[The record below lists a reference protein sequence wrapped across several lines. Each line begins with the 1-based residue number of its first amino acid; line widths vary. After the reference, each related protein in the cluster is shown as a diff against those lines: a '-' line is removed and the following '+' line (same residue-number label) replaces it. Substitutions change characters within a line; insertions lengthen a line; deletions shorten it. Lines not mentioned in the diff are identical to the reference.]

1 MSAPASPSSDR
12 SSRLTLV
19 AGLLLVAALGLWG
32 WQAWRERFLCDDA
45 FISFRYADHLAR
57 GLGLVWNEGEP
68 IEGYSNFSWVL
79 LMAAGMK
86 LGLAPEGFSQVLG
99 ALSGLAL
106 LLALAWAGGSG
117 PAGRLRGAAMALAL
131 AAHGSFAAWSTSGLE
146 TMFFA
151 LLVWCAT
158 WRYLEE
164 RQSGAAVPLSA
175 LLFALAALTRPE
187 APLYAGLCGLHLLV
201 ERLRGRATTRALF
214 AFALAFG
221 VPVALHLLWR
231 HATYGDW
238 LPNTFR
244 AKVPGTWFEQGARY
258 LWLYQLHYHA
268 AWFVPLAGLAWLG
281 PRRSEA
287 TLLAVTL
294 LATLVYVTSVGGDR
308 FEFRFLIVILPHFT
322 WLVFEGASQLVARR
336 GVVRALGLAGL
347 LAFFVVNLRGF
358 AVRPVQRNGV
368 ATVQAVA
375 AYLERRTAEGKRIA
389 GWIERGLFPRE
400 LVLCVGGAGAVPYYT
415 RWTTVDRRGLN
426 DRTIARIPVQAR
438 GVIAHEREAPY
449 DYLVER
455 RVAVFDVL
463 NRLILTPEELM
474 KGRKMQHEGRPLAM
488 RAIRLDGVCFVF
500 GTFLAREELAALFP
514 GLEILEAP
522 Q

>member
-1 MSAPASPSSDR
+1 MDESVPAVRPER
-12 SSRLTLV
+12 GPLATL
-19 AGLLLVAALGLWG
+19 AALLFVAALGLWG

-68 IEGYSNFSWVL
+68 IEGYSNFLWVL

-86 LGLAPEGFSQVLG
+86 CGLAPEGLSQVLG
-99 ALSGLAL
+99 ALSGAAL
-106 LLALAWAGGSG
+106 LGALAWAGARASG
-117 PAGRLRGAAMALAL
+117 RWLAGAAMALVL

-151 LLVWCAT
+151 LLVWLAT
-158 WRYLEE
+158 WRFLVELEHPT
-164 RQSGAAVPLSA
+164 RVSWAG

-187 APLYAGLCGLHLLV
+187 APLYAGLCGLHLLFA
-201 ERLRGRATTRALF
+201 RLRGRATTAAL
-214 AFALAFG
+214 ARFALAFA
-221 VPVALHLLWR
+221 VPVALHLAWR
-231 HATYGDW
+231 WSTYGDW

-244 AKVPGTWFEQGARY
+244 AKVPGTWFEQGFHY
-258 LWLYQLHYHA
+258 LWLYQVHYHA
-268 AWFVPLAGLAWLG
+268 LWFAPLAVLAWLG

-287 TLLAVTL
+287 SVLATAL
-294 LATLVYVTSVGGDR
+294 LATLVYVASVGGDR

-322 WLVFEGASQLVARR
+322 WLTVEGARQLVARR
-336 GVVRALGLAGL
+336 GFARVLALAALGAL
-347 LAFFVVNLRGF
+347 FVVHLRGF
-358 AVRPVQRNGV
+358 AVRPVARNGV
-368 ATVQAVA
+368 ATVQAVE

-389 GWIERGLFPRE
+389 DWIERGLFPRE

-426 DRTIARIPVQAR
+426 DRTIARLPVAER

-463 NRLILTPEELM
+463 NRLIMTPEELM
-474 KGRKMQHEGRPLAM
+474 KGRKMQHEGRPLEM

-500 GTFLAREELAALFP
+500 ATFLAREELAALFP
-514 GLEILEAP
+514 GLEVLEP
-522 Q
+522 PK